1 MAATLPQSSKYGE
14 IAFPHTSWR
23 TRLWR
28 STPMALAYIAILVM
42 LIYAVFPFFWMI
54 STSLRTRAEIRT
66 TNPSLLPASLDWD
79 NYHKVIF
86 ESSFL
91 TYVRNSLIV
100 SGTVTITTIVIA
112 TLAGYSLSRF
122 GTRRGVSAAGVG
134 LLAGQLVPS
143 VLLIIPLYLTM
154 QSLGLLN
161 SYWSLI
167 ITYTTFTVP
176 LATLMLRGFFDQVSI
191 EIEEAAE
198 VDGCPAWLV
207 VWRIVLPLATSG
219 IMTTALYAFVTAWNE
234 FLFAY
239 TFITDDDR
247 YTLTPGISVFMGIWT
262 IDYGALMAAAVLGVL
277 PVTLA
282 YLYLQRYLVAG
293 ISAGATKG

>member
-1 MAATLPQSSKYGE
+1 MAATIPTPGPYGE
-14 IAFPHTSWR
+14 IAFPKVSWR
-23 TRLWR
+23 TKLWR
-28 STPMALAYIAILVM
+28 STPMALAYIAILV
-42 LIYAVFPFFWMI
+42 LLVYAVFPFFWMI

-66 TNPSLLPASLDWD
+66 TDPSLLPASLNWD

-100 SGTVTITTIVIA
+100 AGTVTITTIVVA
-112 TLAGYSLSRF
+112 TLAGYALSRF
-122 GTRRGVSAAGVG
+122 GTRRGVSVAGFG
-134 LLAGQLVPS
+134 LIAGQLVPS

-207 VWRIVLPLATSG
+207 VWRIVLPLATPG

-239 TFITDDDR
+239 TFVTDDDR

-277 PVTLA
+277 PVTIA
-282 YLYLQRYLVAG
+282 YLYLQRFLIAG